1 MEAVT
6 MPREAAATDPNWFDQ
21 FADAAH
27 KLVSKAWFFA
37 ICVAM
42 VVAWFPTLFLMP
54 VDSSQLII
62 NTSTTIITF
71 LMVALLENVA
81 RRGDDA
87 TQHKLNGIAKFEH
100 NLGQAIVWL
109 IEQDDNEQAHEIA
122 HSLRGD
128 IEQLTAAVGLEDRE
142 ST

>member
-6 MPREAAATDPNWFDQ
+6 MPREAAATDPNWFDR
-21 FADAAH
+21 FADGAH

-37 ICVAM
+37 VCVVM
-42 VVAWFPTLFLMP
+42 VAAWFPTLFLMP

-87 TQHKLNGIAKFEH
+87 TQHKLNAIAKFEH
-100 NLGQAIVWL
+100 NLGQAMVWL
-109 IEQDDNEQAHEIA
+109 IEQDDTGQAREMA
-122 HSLRGD
+122 QSLRSD
-128 IEQLTAAVGLEDRE
+128 IEQLTAAVGLENRE

>member
-1 MEAVT
+1 
-6 MPREAAATDPNWFDQ
+6 MPREAAATGPNWFDR
-21 FADAAH
+21 FADVAH
-27 KLVSKAWFFA
+27 KLVSQAWFFA
-37 ICVAM
+37 VCVAL

-87 TQHKLNGIAKFEH
+87 TQHKLNGIAAFEH
-100 NLGQAIVWL
+100 NLGQAVVWL

-122 HSLRGD
+122 HNLRGD
-128 IEQLTAAVGLEDRE
+128 LAQLTAAVGLEDRE
-142 ST
+142 NT